1 MESFFDKRMS
11 AGWKVSFVV
20 SVLWAIVLFVEGNT
34 GVGIDSGEMFVTIL
48 PLSGWCLFRW
58 LKIGK
63 EASDDSSE

>member
-20 SVLWAIVLFVEGNT
+20 SVLWAIFGIIEGLDYGT
-34 GVGIDSGEMFVTIL
+34 ADADEIVMAVL
-48 PLSGWCLFRW
+48 PLSGWSLLRW
-58 LKIGK
+58 LKVGK